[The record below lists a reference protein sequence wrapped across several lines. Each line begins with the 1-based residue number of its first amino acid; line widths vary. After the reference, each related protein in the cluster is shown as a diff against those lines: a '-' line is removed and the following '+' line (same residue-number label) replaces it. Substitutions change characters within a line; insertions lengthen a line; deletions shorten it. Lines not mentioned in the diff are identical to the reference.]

1 MKVIK
6 AIFSWLSL
14 ILILMGAGLIAVKY
28 FTNRSL
34 FVALLA
40 EPMVKQ
46 SLGIIEV
53 MLYGLAAVVLGLI
66 FLAIAMRIGG
76 SIRSKE
82 KAEAK
87 LRKAVE
93 EEREKARQA
102 EAEILDRQAQENKA
116 AEAEADMILHL

>member
-1 MKVIK
+1 MKILK

-34 FVALLA
+34 LAALLA

-46 SLGIIEV
+46 SLGVIEV

-66 FLAIAMRIGG
+66 FLVIAMRIGG

>member
-1 MKVIK
+1 MKILK

-34 FVALLA
+34 FAALLA

-46 SLGIIEV
+46 SLGVIEV

-66 FLAIAMRIGG
+66 FLAIAMCIGG

>member
-1 MKVIK
+1 MKVLK

-34 FVALLA
+34 FAALLA

-46 SLGIIEV
+46 SLGVIEV

-93 EEREKARQA
+93 EEREKARHA

>member
-1 MKVIK
+1 MKILK

-34 FVALLA
+34 FAALLA

-66 FLAIAMRIGG
+66 FLVIAMRIGG